1 MTMQNLEEII
11 EGMEARLD
19 EKDAV
24 RELALKSSRTIARLA
39 GDVVRRIHLGED
51 VRDLLREVRDR
62 NGELSSALRDPLDIY
77 YVGYIENAQQELSE
91 ASILHSIVKK
101 RPLPSPDDLEV
112 TDKAYLMGLGDV
124 VGELRRLT
132 LDALKMGDA
141 DAANEHLQRME
152 EIFTVLM
159 RFDFPSALLAIK
171 RKQDIARRLLERT
184 RGEVAVASYG
194 KSLEEKMDNLLD
206 KL

>member
-1 MTMQNLEEII
+1 MTMKNLEEII

-39 GDVVRRIHLGED
+39 GEAVRRIHRGED
-51 VRDLLREVRDR
+51 MIDLLREGRDR
-62 NGELSSALRDPLDIY
+62 NGELSSALRDHLDIY
-77 YVGYIENAQQELSE
+77 YAGYIENAHQELAE
-91 ASILHSIVKK
+91 ASILHSIVENK
-101 RPLPSPDDLEV
+101 PLPRPTDLEV

-124 VGELRRLT
+124 VGELRRIT
-132 LDALKMGDA
+132 LDALKRGDA
-141 DAANEHLQRME
+141 DAANEHLQQME

-171 RKQDIARRLLERT
+171 RKQDIARRLLEKT

-194 KSLEEKMDNLLD
+194 KSLEEKMDSLLD

>member
-1 MTMQNLEEII
+1 MTMKNLEKII

-39 GDVVRRIHLGED
+39 GEAVRRIHRGED
-51 VRDLLREVRDR
+51 MIDLLREVRDR
-62 NGELSSALRDPLDIY
+62 NGELSSALRDHLDIY
-77 YVGYIENAQQELSE
+77 YAGYIENAHQELAE
-91 ASILHSIVKK
+91 VSILHSIVEEK
-101 RPLPSPDDLEV
+101 PLPTPTDLEV

-124 VGELRRLT
+124 VGELRRIT
-132 LDALKMGDA
+132 LDALKRGDA
-141 DAANEHLQRME
+141 DGANEHLQQME

-171 RKQDIARRLLERT
+171 RKQDIARRLLEKT

-194 KSLEEKMDNLLD
+194 KSLEEKMDNLLG

>member
-1 MTMQNLEEII
+1 MTMKNLEKII

-39 GDVVRRIHLGED
+39 GEAVRRIHRGED
-51 VRDLLREVRDR
+51 MIDLLREVRDR
-62 NGELSSALRDPLDIY
+62 NGELSSALRDHLDIY
-77 YVGYIENAQQELSE
+77 YAGYIENAHQELAE
-91 ASILHSIVKK
+91 VSILHSIVENK
-101 RPLPSPDDLEV
+101 PLPTPTDLEV

-124 VGELRRLT
+124 VGELRRIT
-132 LDALKMGDA
+132 LDALKRGDA
-141 DAANEHLQRME
+141 DAANEHLQQME

-171 RKQDIARRLLERT
+171 RKQDIARRLLEKT

>member
-1 MTMQNLEEII
+1 MTMKNLEEII

-39 GDVVRRIHLGED
+39 GEAVRRIHRGED
-51 VRDLLREVRDR
+51 MIDLLREVRDR
-62 NGELSSALRDPLDIY
+62 NGELSSALRDHLDIY
-77 YVGYIENAQQELSE
+77 YAGYIENAHQELAE
-91 ASILHSIVKK
+91 VSILHSIVENK
-101 RPLPSPDDLEV
+101 PLPRPTDLEV

-124 VGELRRLT
+124 VGELRRIT
-132 LDALKMGDA
+132 LDALKRGDA
-141 DAANEHLQRME
+141 DAANKHLQQME

-171 RKQDIARRLLERT
+171 RKQDIARRLLEKT

-194 KSLEEKMDNLLD
+194 KSLEEKMDSLLD

>member
-1 MTMQNLEEII
+1 MTMENLEGII

-62 NGELSSALRDPLDIY
+62 NGELSSALRDHLDIY

-194 KSLEEKMDNLLD
+194 KSLEEKMDDLLD

>member
-1 MTMQNLEEII
+1 MTMKNLEKII

-39 GDVVRRIHLGED
+39 GEAVRQIHRGED
-51 VRDLLREVRDR
+51 MIDLLREVRDR
-62 NGELSSALRDPLDIY
+62 NGELSSALRDHLDIY
-77 YVGYIENAQQELSE
+77 YAGYIENAHQELAE
-91 ASILHSIVKK
+91 VSILHSIVEEK
-101 RPLPSPDDLEV
+101 PLPTPTDLEV

-124 VGELRRLT
+124 VGELRRIT
-132 LDALKMGDA
+132 LDALKRGDA
-141 DAANEHLQRME
+141 DAANEHLQQME

-171 RKQDIARRLLERT
+171 RKQDIARRLLEKT

>member
-1 MTMQNLEEII
+1 MTMKNLEEII

-39 GDVVRRIHLGED
+39 GEAVRRIHRGED
-51 VRDLLREVRDR
+51 MIDLLREVRDR
-62 NGELSSALRDPLDIY
+62 NGELSSALRDHLDIY
-77 YVGYIENAQQELSE
+77 YAGYIENAHQELAE
-91 ASILHSIVKK
+91 VSILHSIVENK
-101 RPLPSPDDLEV
+101 PLPTPTDLEV

-124 VGELRRLT
+124 VGELRRIT
-132 LDALKMGDA
+132 LDALKRGDA
-141 DAANEHLQRME
+141 DAANEHLQQME

-171 RKQDIARRLLERT
+171 RKQDIARRLLEKT

>member
-1 MTMQNLEEII
+1 MTMKNLEEII

-39 GDVVRRIHLGED
+39 GEAVRRIHRGED
-51 VRDLLREVRDR
+51 MIDLLREVRDR
-62 NGELSSALRDPLDIY
+62 NGELSSALRDHLDIY
-77 YVGYIENAQQELSE
+77 YAGYIENAHQELAE
-91 ASILHSIVKK
+91 VSILHSIVENK
-101 RPLPSPDDLEV
+101 PLPAPSDLEV

-124 VGELRRLT
+124 VGELRRIT
-132 LDALKMGDA
+132 LDALKGGDA
-141 DAANEHLQRME
+141 DAANEHLQQME

-171 RKQDIARRLLERT
+171 RKQDIARRLLEKT

>member
-62 NGELSSALRDPLDIY
+62 NGELSSALRDHLDIY

-194 KSLEEKMDNLLD
+194 KSLEEKMDDLLD

>member
-11 EGMEARLD
+11 DGMEARLD

-62 NGELSSALRDPLDIY
+62 NGELSSALRDHLDVY
-77 YVGYIENAQQELSE
+77 YAGYIENAHQELSE
-91 ASILHSIVKK
+91 ASILQSIVKK

-112 TDKAYLMGLGDV
+112 TDKAYLMGMGDV

-132 LDALKMGDA
+132 LDALKMGDT

-152 EIFTVLM
+152 DIFMVLM
-159 RFDFPSALLAIK
+159 RFDFPSGLLAIR

-194 KSLEEKMDNLLD
+194 KSLEEKMDDLLD

>member
-1 MTMQNLEEII
+1 MTMENLEGII

-39 GDVVRRIHLGED
+39 GEAVRRIHRGED
-51 VRDLLREVRDR
+51 MIDLLREVRDR
-62 NGELSSALRDPLDIY
+62 NGELSSALRDHLDIY
-77 YVGYIENAQQELSE
+77 YAGYIENAHQELAE
-91 ASILHSIVKK
+91 VSILHSIVEEK
-101 RPLPSPDDLEV
+101 PLPTPSDLEV

-124 VGELRRLT
+124 VGELRRIT
-132 LDALKMGDA
+132 LDALKSGDA
-141 DAANEHLQRME
+141 DAANEHLQQME

-159 RFDFPSALLAIK
+159 RFDFPSGLLAIK
-171 RKQDIARRLLERT
+171 RKQDIARRLLEKT

-194 KSLEEKMDNLLD
+194 KSLEEKMDDLLD

>member
-1 MTMQNLEEII
+1 MENLEDTI
-11 EGMEARLD
+11 EGIEARLD

-39 GDVVRRIHLGED
+39 GEAVRRIHLNED
-51 VRDLLREVRDR
+51 VDDLLREVRER
-62 NGELSSALRDPLDIY
+62 NGELSSALQDHLDVY
-77 YVGYIENAQQELSE
+77 YAGYIESAHQELSE
-91 ASILHSIVKK
+91 VTILHSIINKK
-101 RPLPSPDDLEV
+101 PVPAPSDIEV

-124 VGELRRLT
+124 VGELRRFA
-132 LDALKMGDA
+132 LDALKRGDTN
-141 DAANEHLQRME
+141 AANEHLQQME
-152 EIFTVLM
+152 EIFTMLM
-159 RFDFPSALLAIK
+159 RFDFPARLLAIK

-194 KSLEEKMDNLLD
+194 KSLEEKLDSLLE

>member
-1 MTMQNLEEII
+1 MSMENLEEIV
-11 EGMEARLD
+11 EGMETRLD

-39 GDVVRRIHLGED
+39 GEAVRLIHRGED
-51 VRDLLREVRDR
+51 VEGLLREVRDR
-62 NGELSSALRDPLDIY
+62 NGELSSALRDHLDVY
-77 YVGYIENAQQELSE
+77 HAGYIETAHQELSE
-91 ASILHSIVKK
+91 VYILHSIVSKK
-101 RPLPSPDDLEV
+101 PLPTPDDLEV

-132 LDALKMGDA
+132 LDALKRGDT
-141 DAANEHLQRME
+141 DAADESLQRME

-159 RFDFPSALLAIK
+159 RFDFPSGLLAIK

-184 RGEVAVASYG
+184 RGDVAVASYG
-194 KSLEEKMDNLLD
+194 KSLEVKMDGLLK

>member
-1 MTMQNLEEII
+1 MTMKNLEEII

-39 GDVVRRIHLGED
+39 GEAVRRIHRGED
-51 VRDLLREVRDR
+51 MIDLLREVRDR
-62 NGELSSALRDPLDIY
+62 NGELSSALRDHLDIY
-77 YVGYIENAQQELSE
+77 YAGYIENAHQELAE
-91 ASILHSIVKK
+91 ASILHSIVENK
-101 RPLPSPDDLEV
+101 PLPRPTDLEV

-124 VGELRRLT
+124 VGELRRIT
-132 LDALKMGDA
+132 LDALKRGDA
-141 DAANEHLQRME
+141 DAANEHLQQME

-171 RKQDIARRLLERT
+171 RKQDIARRLLEKT

-194 KSLEEKMDNLLD
+194 KSLEEKMDSLLD

>member
-1 MTMQNLEEII
+1 MKNLEKII

-39 GDVVRRIHLGED
+39 GEAVRRIHRGED
-51 VRDLLREVRDR
+51 MIDLLREVRDR
-62 NGELSSALRDPLDIY
+62 NGELSSALRDHLDIY
-77 YVGYIENAQQELSE
+77 YAGYIENAHQELAE
-91 ASILHSIVKK
+91 VSILHSIVEEK
-101 RPLPSPDDLEV
+101 PLPTPTDLEV

-124 VGELRRLT
+124 VGELRRIT
-132 LDALKMGDA
+132 LDALKRGDA
-141 DAANEHLQRME
+141 DGANEHLQQME

-171 RKQDIARRLLERT
+171 RKQDIARRLLEKT

-194 KSLEEKMDNLLD
+194 KSLEEKMDNLLG

>member
-1 MTMQNLEEII
+1 MTMKNLEKII

-39 GDVVRRIHLGED
+39 GEAVRRIHRGED
-51 VRDLLREVRDR
+51 MIDLLREVRDR
-62 NGELSSALRDPLDIY
+62 NGELSSALRDHLDIY
-77 YVGYIENAQQELSE
+77 YAGYIENAHQELAE
-91 ASILHSIVKK
+91 VSILHSIVEEK
-101 RPLPSPDDLEV
+101 PLPTPTDLEV

-124 VGELRRLT
+124 VGELRRIT
-132 LDALKMGDA
+132 LDALKRGDA
-141 DAANEHLQRME
+141 DAANEHLQQME

-171 RKQDIARRLLERT
+171 RKQDIARRLLEKT

>member
-1 MTMQNLEEII
+1 MTMKNLEKII

-39 GDVVRRIHLGED
+39 GEAVRRIHRGED
-51 VRDLLREVRDR
+51 MIDLLREVRDR
-62 NGELSSALRDPLDIY
+62 NGELSSALRDNLDIY
-77 YVGYIENAQQELSE
+77 YAGYIENAHQELAE
-91 ASILHSIVKK
+91 VSILHSIVEEK
-101 RPLPSPDDLEV
+101 PLPTPTDLEV

-124 VGELRRLT
+124 VGELRRIT
-132 LDALKMGDA
+132 LDALKRGDA
-141 DAANEHLQRME
+141 DGANEHLQQME

-171 RKQDIARRLLERT
+171 RKQDIARRLLEKT

-194 KSLEEKMDNLLD
+194 KSLEEKMDNLLG

>member
-1 MTMQNLEEII
+1 MQNLEEII
-11 EGMEARLD
+11 EGMESRLD

-39 GDVVRRIHLGED
+39 GEAVRRIHLNQD
-51 VRDLLREVRDR
+51 VEDLLREVRER
-62 NGELSSALRDPLDIY
+62 NGELSSALQDHLDVY
-77 YVGYIENAQQELSE
+77 HAGYVETAHQELAE
-91 ASILHSIVKK
+91 VSIFHSIVNKK
-101 RPLPSPDDLEV
+101 PVPTPKDLEV

-132 LDALKMGDA
+132 LDCLKRGDT
-141 DAANEHLQRME
+141 DSANEHLQEME
-152 EIFTVLM
+152 DIYAMLM
-159 RFDFPSALLAIK
+159 RFDFPSGLLAIK

-194 KSLEEKMDNLLD
+194 KSLEN
-206 KL
+206 KLEDLSKKL

>member
-1 MTMQNLEEII
+1 MTMKNLEKII

-39 GDVVRRIHLGED
+39 GEAVRRIHRGED
-51 VRDLLREVRDR
+51 MIDLLREVRDR
-62 NGELSSALRDPLDIY
+62 NGELSSALRDHLDIY
-77 YVGYIENAQQELSE
+77 YAGYIENAHQELAE
-91 ASILHSIVKK
+91 VSILHSIVEEK
-101 RPLPSPDDLEV
+101 PLPTPTDLEV

-124 VGELRRLT
+124 VGELRRIT
-132 LDALKMGDA
+132 LDALKRGDA
-141 DAANEHLQRME
+141 DAANEHLQQME

-171 RKQDIARRLLERT
+171 RKQDIARRLLEKT

-194 KSLEEKMDNLLD
+194 KSLEEKMDNLLG

>member
-1 MTMQNLEEII
+1 MTMENLEGII

-39 GDVVRRIHLGED
+39 GEAVRRIHRGED
-51 VRDLLREVRDR
+51 MIDLLREVRDR
-62 NGELSSALRDPLDIY
+62 NGELSSALRDHLDIY
-77 YVGYIENAQQELSE
+77 YAGYIENAHQELAE
-91 ASILHSIVKK
+91 VSILHSIVENK
-101 RPLPSPDDLEV
+101 PLPTPSDLEV
-112 TDKAYLMGLGDV
+112 TDKAYLMGFGDV
-124 VGELRRLT
+124 VGELRRIT
-132 LDALKMGDA
+132 LDALKRGDA
-141 DAANEHLQRME
+141 DAANEHLQQME

-171 RKQDIARRLLERT
+171 RKQDIARRLLEKT

-194 KSLEEKMDNLLD
+194 KSLEEKMDDLLD